1 MAEAG
6 RAACFWVPGYFPKMS
21 SGFRNASYSHKDPPV
36 ADGRTSE
43 VGRERATSCR
53 PLLSLQ
59 ETALKRRRA
68 FQDILSKKIKNKTI
82 NTQPKNKSI

>member
-6 RAACFWVPGYFPKMS
+6 RAAGSWAPGFFAKMS

-53 PLLSLQ
+53 LLLSLQ